1 MAHTSRKGDKS
12 NEIDNT
18 KLVALESNNSRE
30 IVSAESSYLYLYPS
44 LDDPLFNVK
53 IALRKEFYDTRYEG
67 KQNGEIEDVSE
78 ALCNA
83 DFELAPHQMFV
94 RNFMS
99 FQTPYNG
106 LLLYHGLGSGKT
118 CSAISVAEEMRDYM
132 KQMGITQR
140 IIVVASPNVQENFIM
155 QLFDERKLKE
165 IDGLWNIR
173 ACTGNKYLKEINP
186 MNMKGLSKE
195 RVVAQVRRIINSAYL
210 FMGYLELANYI
221 DKKGKV
227 DSDLPSEKLAAIS
240 KAKLQKHFENRL
252 IIIDEV
258 HNIRMTDDNK
268 DKRVAVEVERLVEN
282 VKNLRLLLLS
292 ATPMYN
298 SYKEIVWLLNL
309 LNKNDRRATFEA
321 KDVFVSDGS
330 FKVSKSGEETGK
342 ELLMRKATGYVSFVR
357 GENPYIFPYRIW
369 PSDFAP
375 EHTFAIK
382 QKPSIQ
388 MNGQPILASSEVLNV
403 LSIYLCDVGK
413 TQSEGYDY
421 IIERLKSGDLVQAG
435 PKGRVMPSFENM
447 ESVGYPLL
455 QRPLEALNIVYPD
468 ERLGLIESKIDPK
481 DIVGK
486 GGLNRLMIST
496 DTASPAFRGN
506 FEYRTDKYGRIFSP
520 EKIGDFSGK
529 IKNICDNVKSSNG
542 VILIYSQYI
551 DAGLIPVALAL
562 EEIGMTRAGRAS
574 LFKTPPMTQVDAL
587 TFKPKTESKQF
598 TPARYVMITGTE
610 SLSPNNVEELKMAT
624 NSDNIY
630 GEKVKVILISQAGA
644 EGLDFKFIRQ
654 VHILEPWYNM
664 NRPEQIIG
672 RAVRSCSHKDL
683 PFSERNV
690 EIYLYGTTLP
700 NEREEA
706 ADLYLYRL
714 AEIKAL
720 QIGNVARV
728 LKETAVDCI
737 LNTAQQG
744 FTVESMNK
752 TVTQKLSCG
761 KSIKYQVGDRPYSS
775 TCDYMKKCE
784 YRCVPNA
791 LITDKEVVLDTYNE
805 AFIVMNND
813 KIIQNIRRAFKE
825 RFYFKKE
832 ALISEINAT
841 RNYPILQINSALGQ
855 LVGDR
860 NEYVTDMY
868 NRLGRIVNIGNLYL
882 FQPIEI
888 NNPNISIYDRS
899 VPVEFKHGS
908 VSFEIKPEEGDEKQI
923 KIKATSAGA
932 KVLAIITQEYA
943 DIYKLPEKDAKQE
956 TWNDFARGAIKKLID
971 SGYTAD
977 IVDTVILHH
986 LVESLKYDDFIDLL
1000 AHLETIQINN
1010 DVLVRK
1016 LKAYISG
1023 ITMKANKYEGM
1034 LLQQAGKRVLLVRP
1048 DNKSK
1053 PWEKGGSEDEKDMS
1067 EALAQLITDI
1077 VPFGVKTGNVIG
1089 FMSSF
1094 KKQFMVYKYRDV
1106 NAKGTKGA
1114 RCDQARKNDVIAIL
1128 NELFGDVS
1136 YSATTTVPR
1145 PELCITHELLLRI
1158 MNLERKNGKRW
1169 FLTPGEAVAIV
1180 SDGKA

>member
-1 MAHTSRKGDKS
+1 MAQRSRDGKKQEQVENAMLS
-12 NEIDNT
+12 
-18 KLVALESNNSRE
+18 ALESENRE
-30 IVSAESSYLYLYPS
+30 EIESAESSYMYLYPS
-44 LDDPLFNVK
+44 LDDPLFNIK

-67 KQNGEIEDVSE
+67 KQNGDIEEVSD

-155 QLFDERKLKE
+155 QLFDERKLQE
-165 IDGLWNIR
+165 VDGLWNIR

-186 MNMKGLSKE
+186 MNMRGLSKE

-221 DKKGKV
+221 VKKAAV
-227 DSDLPSEKLAAIS
+227 ESDLAPEKVAAIS

-268 DKRVAVEVERLVEN
+268 DKRVAVEVERLVES
-282 VKNLRLLLLS
+282 VPNLRLLLLS

-309 LNKNDRRATFEA
+309 LNKNDRRSTFEA
-321 KDVFVSDGS
+321 KDVFSSNGT

-342 ELLMRKATGYVSFVR
+342 ELLARKATGYVSFVR
-357 GENPYIFPYRIW
+357 GENPYIFPFRIW

-375 EHTFAIK
+375 SHTFAERA
-382 QKPSIQ
+382 KPTIQ
-388 MNGQPILASSEVLNV
+388 MNGQPILAGSEALNV
-403 LSIYLCDVGK
+403 LSVYLCDVGEV
-413 TQSEGYDY
+413 QSAGYDY
-421 IIERLKSGDLVQAG
+421 IIDRLRSGDLAQAG

-468 ERLGLIESKIDPK
+468 DRMGVTGSKVDTK

-486 GGLNRLMIST
+486 SGLSRVMTST
-496 DTASPAFRGN
+496 ETVSPAFRGD
-506 FEYRTDKYGRIFSP
+506 FEYRSDKYGRIFSP
-520 EKIGDFSGK
+520 EQIGAYSGK
-529 IKNICDNVKSSNG
+529 IKNICDNVKNSTG

-551 DAGLIPVALAL
+551 DAGLIPIALAL
-562 EEIGMTRAGRAS
+562 EELGMTRAGRAS
-574 LFKTPPMTQVDAL
+574 LFKNAPVPPVDAI
-587 TFKPKTESKQF
+587 TFKQREATQEFS
-598 TPARYVMITGTE
+598 PAKYVMITGTE
-610 SLSPNNVEELKMAT
+610 SISPNNVEELKMAT
-624 NSDNIY
+624 NPDNLY
-630 GEKVKVILISQAGA
+630 GQKVKVILISQAGA

-700 NEREEA
+700 NAREEA

-714 AEIKAL
+714 AEVKAL

-737 LNTAQQG
+737 LNTEQQG

-752 TVTQKLSCG
+752 TVTQKLSSG
-761 KSIKYQVGDRPYSS
+761 RSIKYKVGDRPYSS
-775 TCDYMKKCE
+775 TCDYMEKCE
-784 YRCVPNA
+784 YRCAPYANV
-791 LITDKEVVLDTYNE
+791 TDREVVLDTYNE

-825 RFYFKKE
+825 RFYFRKE
-832 ALISEINAT
+832 ALVAEINAT
-841 RNYPILQINSALGQ
+841 RNYPLLQINSALGQ
-855 LVGDR
+855 LVGDS

-868 NRLGRIVNIGNLYL
+868 DRLGRVVNIDDLYL
-882 FQPIEI
+882 FQPVELD
-888 NNPNISIYDRS
+888 NHQISIYDRS

-908 VSFEIKPEEGDEKQI
+908 ASFDIKMAVAANKPVKQ
-923 KIKATSAGA
+923 KAATAGA
-932 KVLAIITQEYA
+932 KVVDSLLAEYA
-943 DIYKLPEKDAKQE
+943 DVYKLPDEGAKPE
-956 TWNDFARGAIKKLID
+956 TWADFARGAIRKLRD
-971 SGYTAD
+971 SGYAED
-977 IVDTVILHH
+977 VVDTALVHH
-986 LVESLKYDDFIDLL
+986 LVESLRYEDVVALL
-1000 AHLETIQINN
+1000 GHLDAIESSD

-1016 LKAYISG
+1016 MLQYFQG
-1023 ITMKANKYEGM
+1023 ITMRANGYDGI

-1048 DNKSK
+1048 EDKRK
-1053 PWEKGGSEDEKDMS
+1053 QWEKGGSEDEKDFRG
-1067 EALAQLITDI
+1067 ALAKLVTDV
-1077 VPFGVKTGNVIG
+1077 VPFGVKTGNIIG
-1089 FMSSF
+1089 FMASF

-1114 RCDQARKNDVIAIL
+1114 RCDQARKSDVIGTL
-1128 NELFGDVS
+1128 NEMFGETV
-1136 YSATTTVPR
+1136 YSATTPVPR
-1145 PELCITHELLLRI
+1145 PELCVTQELLLRVLN
-1158 MNLERKNGKRW
+1158 MERRDGKRW
-1169 FLTPGEAVAIV
+1169 FLTPGEAVAV
-1180 SDGKA
+1180 VLDGKA